1 MKSTF
6 LSKAQSSDNRKPDV
20 PSPQPTPQGRG
31 RCNTA
36 PAHTLQRVGVSRRWE
51 RFSPPMNPLS
61 RPSGTLSPGGGK
73 GEGVG
78 GPLGGSRAQGAIKV
92 RGNLSLRERAG
103 VRGNSA
109 LILALACLTPIA
121 FTGCNS

>member
-31 RCNTA
+31 RCNMA
-36 PAHTLQRVGVSRRWE
+36 PARSLERVGVSRRWE
-51 RFSPPMNPLS
+51 RFSPPMNTLS
-61 RPSGTLSPGGGK
+61 RPGAPPPPAEGEREGGR
-73 GEGVG
+73 

-92 RGNLSLRERAG
+92 RGNLFLR
-103 VRGNSA
+103 
-109 LILALACLTPIA
+109 
-121 FTGCNS
+121 